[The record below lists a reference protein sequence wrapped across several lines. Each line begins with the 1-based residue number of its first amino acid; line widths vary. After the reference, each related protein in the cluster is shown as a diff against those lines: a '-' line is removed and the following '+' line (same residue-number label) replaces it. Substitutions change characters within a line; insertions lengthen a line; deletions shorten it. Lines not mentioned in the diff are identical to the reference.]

1 MALKYPEDIM
11 ISIGDNAPQFTL
23 STNGGGQFSLA
34 DAAGKYLILYFYP
47 KDDTPGCTKEA
58 IGFSEERAA
67 FEAQNAMVVGV
78 SRDTVKKH
86 DKFISKYD
94 SRIPLIADEDGS
106 LCEAFDTWVEKQMY
120 GKTYMGIERATFLIS
135 PEGKLLQIWRKVK
148 VPGHVEDVLATVTAL
163 NS

>member
-1 MALKYPEDIM
+1 M
-11 ISIGDNAPQFTL
+11 ISIGDNAPQFNL

-58 IGFSEERAA
+58 IGFSEASTA
-67 FEAQNAMVVGV
+67 FDAQNAMVVGV

-86 DKFISKYD
+86 DKFVGKYD
-94 SRIPLIADEDGS
+94 LRIPLISDAEGG
-106 LCEAFDTWVEKQMY
+106 LCEAFGTWVEKSMY

-135 PEGKLLQIWRKVK
+135 PEGRVLHMWRKVK
-148 VPGHVEDVLATVTAL
+148 VPGHVEEVLAQL
-163 NS
+163 QSLKS

>member
-1 MALKYPEDIM
+1 MM

-47 KDDTPGCTKEA
+47 KDDTPSCTKEA
-58 IGFSEERAA
+58 IRFSEESAA
-67 FEAQNAMVVGV
+67 LDAQNAMVVGV

-86 DKFISKYD
+86 DKFIGKYD
-94 SRIPLIADEDGS
+94 LRIPLISDEEGS
-106 LCEAFDTWVEKQMY
+106 LCEAFGTWVEKSMY

-135 PEGKLLQIWRKVK
+135 PDGKVLHMWRKVK
-148 VPGHVEDVLATVTAL
+148 VPGHVEEVLAQL
-163 NS
+163 QSLKS

>member
-1 MALKYPEDIM
+1 M
-11 ISIGDNAPQFTL
+11 ITIGDSAPQFTL
-23 STNGGGQFSLA
+23 STNGGGQFSLV

-58 IGFSEERAA
+58 VEFSEESAA

-86 DKFISKYD
+86 DKFIGKYD
-94 SRIPLIADEDGS
+94 LRIPLISDEEGS
-106 LCEAFDTWVEKQMY
+106 LCEAFGTWVEKRMY

-135 PEGKLLQIWRKVK
+135 PEGQLLQMWRKVK
-148 VPGHVEDVLATVTAL
+148 VPGHVEEVLAQLKSL

>member
-1 MALKYPEDIM
+1 MM

-23 STNGGGQFSLA
+23 STNGEGQFSLA

-58 IGFSEERAA
+58 IGFSEASTA
-67 FEAQNAMVVGV
+67 FDAQNAMVVGV

-86 DKFISKYD
+86 DKFVGKHD
-94 SRIPLIADEDGS
+94 LRIPLISDEEGS
-106 LCEAFDTWVEKQMY
+106 LCEAFSTWVEKSMY

-135 PEGKLLQIWRKVK
+135 PDGKVLHIWRKVK
-148 VPGHVEDVLATVTAL
+148 VPGHVEEVLAQL
-163 NS
+163 QSLKS

>member
-23 STNGGGQFSLA
+23 ATNGGGQFSFA
-34 DAAGKYLILYFYP
+34 ETVGKYLVLYFYP

-67 FEAQNAMVVGV
+67 FEAQNALVVGV
-78 SRDTVKKH
+78 SRDTVQKH
-86 DKFISKYD
+86 DKFISKHD
-94 SRIPLIADEDGS
+94 LRIPLISDEDGR
-106 LCEAFDTWVEKQMY
+106 LCEAFGTWVEKNMY

-135 PEGKLLQIWRKVK
+135 PEGEVLKIWRKVK
-148 VPGHVEDVLATVTAL
+148 VPGHVEEVLSQIQSL